1 MVNTHQKDDRQ
12 LKELL
17 LAKVGNNL
25 NLKISDSKDYN
36 SLVRNQ
42 QIHTNINIYMNER
55 IASYIVGCKLINDK
69 EIIE

>member
-1 MVNTHQKDDRQ
+1 MVNTQQKDDRQ

-42 QIHTNINIYMNER
+42 QIHTNINIYMNKR

>member
-1 MVNTHQKDDRQ
+1 MMNTHQKDDRQ

-36 SLVRNQ
+36 SLARNQ
-42 QIHTNINIYMNER
+42 QIYTNINIYMNER

>member
-36 SLVRNQ
+36 SLARNQ
-42 QIHTNINIYMNER
+42 QIHTNINISMNKR